1 MENQQQQQLAKRIT
15 EANYILVTVNSNPTF
30 DQLAAAIGLT
40 LMLNKMNKYATAIFS
55 GQIPSS
61 LNFLNPEKTIE
72 KTTDSLRDFIISLD
86 KDKADKLRYK
96 IEDNFVRIFIS
107 PYHSALSEKDFVYTM
122 GDFNVDVV
130 VALGITKREELDK
143 VIIEQGRILHD
154 ATIATI
160 NTKTPSTLGTINWD
174 NPKASSLCEML
185 VDLSN
190 DFKVD
195 KLLDGQIANSLLSGI
210 IEETAQFSND
220 KTTSDTMAAGS
231 KLLGAGANQQLVS
244 KEVLNNNTPSPSIQ
258 APVVAKP
265 PEIEEPPE
273 TAPKDDAFK
282 ITHPAEPEPAEI
294 PAPVEEKP
302 VPKLEI
308 AKPPED
314 LPPQS
319 PMIKT
324 EKENIAPDIEKAPV
338 AESTNV
344 GETDFEQPTNSED
357 VEQIAIAPTMNTPM
371 MTHRS
376 VVMGQNTPK
385 DVPVPTPTPPPEST
399 APPIAPPVEV
409 ASPTPPEPVS
419 LKPVQALNA
428 QPVDLTK
435 DNTVQAP
442 EIDHTPPSVNGI
454 DYGAGSNIEFS
465 DPSAPPPVPPPILT
479 K

>member
-1 MENQQQQQLAKRIT
+1 MENQNQQQLAKRIT

-40 LMLNKMNKYATAIFS
+40 LMINKMNKYATAIFS

-107 PYHSALSEKDFVYTM
+107 PYHSALSEKDFIYSM

-130 VALGITKREELDK
+130 IALGITKREELDK

-154 ATIATI
+154 ATIATV
-160 NTKTPSTLGTINWD
+160 NTATPSTLGTINWD
-174 NPKASSLCEML
+174 NSKASSLCEML
-185 VDLSN
+185 VNLAD

-195 KLLDGQIANSLLSGI
+195 KLMDGQIANSLLSGI
-210 IEETAQFSND
+210 IEETEQFSNN

-231 KLLGAGANQQLVS
+231 KLLQAGANQQLVS
-244 KEVLNNNTPSPSIQ
+244 KEVLNNSPPAQHPI
-258 APVVAKP
+258 VAKSP
-265 PEIEEPPE
+265 DEVEKLPSEPEPSN
-273 TAPKDDAFK
+273 DDAFR
-282 ITHPAEPEPAEI
+282 IEHPAEPPQMPEI
-294 PAPVEEKP
+294 VEEEKP
-302 VPKLEI
+302 VPELEI
-308 AKPPED
+308 AKPKEEEAPS
-314 LPPQS
+314 PVPQL

-324 EKENIAPDIEKAPV
+324 EKDNITPADESPV
-338 AESTNV
+338 AEATNM
-344 GETDFEQPTNSED
+344 GETDFEKPMNSED

-376 VVMGQNTPK
+376 VVMGQNK
-385 DVPVPTPTPPPEST
+385 PTDAPSV
-399 APPIAPPVEV
+399 PPIAPPVE
-409 ASPTPPEPVS
+409 TP
-419 LKPVQALNA
+419 LKPVEALNA

-435 DNTVQAP
+435 DNSVEATGL
-442 EIDHTPPSVNGI
+442 DHTPPSGNGI

-465 DPSAPPPVPPPILT
+465 DPSSPPPVPPPIIT

>member
-1 MENQQQQQLAKRIT
+1 MENQSQQQLAKRIT

-107 PYHSALSEKDFVYTM
+107 PYHSALSEKDFIYSM

-130 VALGITKREELDK
+130 VALGITKRDELDK
-143 VIIEQGRILHD
+143 VIVEQGRILHD

-160 NTKTPSTLGTINWD
+160 NTTTPSTLGTINWD
-174 NPKASSLCEML
+174 NPKASCLCEML
-185 VDLSN
+185 VNLSD

-195 KLLDGQIANSLLSGI
+195 KLMDGQIANSLLSGI

-244 KEVLNNNTPSPSIQ
+244 KEVLNNNPPSIQ
-258 APVVAKP
+258 TPKQATPTDKA
-265 PEIEEPPE
+265 EEPESQPSS
-273 TAPKDDAFK
+273 DDAFK
-282 ITHPAEPEPAEI
+282 ITHPAEPEPIEM
-294 PAPVEEKP
+294 PEPVEDKP
-302 VPKLEI
+302 VPELEV
-308 AKPPED
+308 AKPPVAPE
-314 LPPQS
+314 PSENPAPQS
-319 PMIKT
+319 PKIKT
-324 EKENIAPDIEKAPV
+324 EKDVLTPEDEQAPV
-338 AESTNV
+338 ADTTAV
-344 GETDFEQPTNSED
+344 GETDFEQPSNSED

-376 VVMGQNTPK
+376 VVMGQNK
-385 DVPVPTPTPPPEST
+385 PVDAPPV
-399 APPIAPPVEV
+399 PPIAPPVEV
-409 ASPTPPEPVS
+409 APVPTPSPQTP
-419 LKPVQALNA
+419 LKPVEALNA

-435 DNTVQAP
+435 GNNVEP
-442 EIDHTPPSVNGI
+442 PKLDHTPPSGNGI

-465 DPSAPPPVPPPILT
+465 DPTSPPPVPPPIIT

>member
-1 MENQQQQQLAKRIT
+1 MENEQQQQLAKRLT

-30 DQLAAAIGLT
+30 DQLCAAIGLT

-107 PYHSALSEKDFVYTM
+107 PYHSALSEKDFIYSM

-130 VALGITKREELDK
+130 VGLGITKREELDK

-160 NTKTPSTLGTINWD
+160 NTSSPGTLGTINWD
-174 NPKASSLCEML
+174 NPQASCLCEML
-185 VDLSN
+185 VHLSD

-195 KLLDGQIANSLLSGI
+195 KLLDGQIANALLSGI
-210 IEETAQFSND
+210 IEETRQFSND
-220 KTTSDTMAAGS
+220 KTTSDTMSAGS

-244 KEVLNNNTPSPSIQ
+244 KEVLNNNTPTIESPKLTKP
-258 APVVAKP
+258 ADLKEVAKEQEP
-265 PEIEEPPE
+265 TNEDALRIE
-273 TAPKDDAFK
+273 
-282 ITHPAEPEPAEI
+282 HPTDSDSIEMPEP
-294 PAPVEEKP
+294 VDEKP
-302 VPKLEI
+302 VPELEV
-308 AKPPED
+308 AKPENTES
-314 LPPQS
+314 QS
-319 PMIKT
+319 PMIKSEKDNLTPADEET
-324 EKENIAPDIEKAPV
+324 EL
-338 AESTNV
+338 AESTNP
-344 GETDFEQPTNSED
+344 GETDFQQPNNSED

-376 VVMGQNTPK
+376 VVMGQNIPK
-385 DVPVPTPTPPPEST
+385 DEPPVATVTPP
-399 APPIAPPVEV
+399 VQ
-409 ASPTPPEPVS
+409 ASPASETT
-419 LKPVQALNA
+419 LKPVEALNA

-435 DNTVQAP
+435 NNTVEAP
-442 EIDHTPPSVNGI
+442 KLDHTPASTNGI

-465 DPSAPPPVPPPILT
+465 DPSTPPPVPPPIIT

>member
-40 LMLNKMNKYATAIFS
+40 LMINKMNKYATAIFS

-160 NTKTPSTLGTINWD
+160 NTSTPSTLGTINWD
-174 NPKASSLCEML
+174 NSKASSLCEML
-185 VDLSN
+185 VSLSS

-195 KLLDGQIANSLLSGI
+195 KLIDGQIANSLLSGI

-220 KTTSDTMAAGS
+220 KTTSDTMSAGS

-244 KEVLNNNTPSPSIQ
+244 KEVLNNNPPSPSIQ
-258 APVVAKP
+258 TTVVTKP
-265 PEIEEPPE
+265 PKIEEEPPVDKP
-273 TAPKDDAFK
+273 TVDAFK
-282 ITHPAEPEPAEI
+282 ITHPAEPELAEI
-294 PAPVEEKP
+294 PAPVVEQP
-302 VPKLEI
+302 VPELEI
-308 AKPPED
+308 AKPPEN

-319 PMIKT
+319 PLIKT
-324 EKENIAPDIEKAPV
+324 EKDNITPDQEMATV
-338 AESTNV
+338 AEATSV
-344 GETDFEQPTNSED
+344 GETDFEKPNNSED

-376 VVMGQNTPK
+376 VVMGQSSPRT
-385 DVPVPTPTPPPEST
+385 VLAPPSTSEPELT
-399 APPIAPPVEV
+399 VPPIAPPVEV
-409 ASPTPPEPVS
+409 VSPTS
-419 LKPVQALNA
+419 LKPVEALNA
-428 QPVDLTK
+428 QPIDLTK
-435 DNTVQAP
+435 DNTVEAP
-442 EIDHTPPSVNGI
+442 GLDHTPPSANGI

-465 DPSAPPPVPPPILT
+465 DPSLPPPVPPPIIT